1 MNFELTKEQQMIRD
15 MVREFAQ
22 AEIAPYARE
31 LDEKHEFRKES
42 FDKMAELGL
51 FGIPFPEQYGGSGGD
66 TVSYA
71 LAVEEIGRACGGT
84 GLIVCSGSKFRCYT
98 ILQFRYRRA
107 KARILSSDGARKNI
121 RFIRFNRTKCG
132 I

>member
-51 FGIPFPEQYGGSGGD
+51 FGIPFP
-66 TVSYA
+66 
-71 LAVEEIGRACGGT
+71 GT
-84 GLIVCSGSKFRCYT
+84 IWWFW
-98 ILQFRYRRA
+98 RRH
-107 KARILSSDGARKNI
+107 S
-121 RFIRFNRTKCG
+121 FICFSC
-132 I
+132 

>member
-42 FDKMAELGL
+42 IQKN
-51 FGIPFPEQYGGSGGD
+51 
-66 TVSYA
+66 
-71 LAVEEIGRACGGT
+71 GRARS
-84 GLIVCSGSKFRCYT
+84 IRYSISRRIWWFRRGHGFLCY
-98 ILQFRYRRA
+98 
-107 KARILSSDGARKNI
+107 
-121 RFIRFNRTKCG
+121 
-132 I
+132 